1 MALATCSLLCGANV
15 PRLLEQ
21 KRADAGVAGV
31 LKTGSSSLKK
41 VSVRL
46 GGGHADVVEKRVGAV
61 GVREISGSGW
71 AMASAR
77 WRARLGSRLGVQS
90 SRRAVLLTRR
100 GLSHDSEAAGQ
111 LLSIPLPTSKSR
123 AAEELQPPR
132 CELAM
137 SSEMKP
143 SAPSRDPTYP
153 IEVSG
158 RSSRANRGGEAGT
171 PGAPI

>member
-1 MALATCSLLCGANV
+1 
-15 PRLLEQ
+15 
-21 KRADAGVAGV
+21 
-31 LKTGSSSLKK
+31 
-41 VSVRL
+41 
-46 GGGHADVVEKRVGAV
+46 
-61 GVREISGSGW
+61 
-71 AMASAR
+71 MASAR

-143 SAPSRDPTYP
+143 SAPSRDPIYP

-158 RSSRANRGGEAGT
+158 RSSRANRGRGKRERL
-171 PGAPI
+171 APRFRPALW

>member
-132 CELAM
+132 CELL
-137 SSEMKP
+137 S
-143 SAPSRDPTYP
+143 
-153 IEVSG
+153 
-158 RSSRANRGGEAGT
+158 
-171 PGAPI
+171 PG

>member
-1 MALATCSLLCGANV
+1 
-15 PRLLEQ
+15 
-21 KRADAGVAGV
+21 
-31 LKTGSSSLKK
+31 
-41 VSVRL
+41 
-46 GGGHADVVEKRVGAV
+46 
-61 GVREISGSGW
+61 
-71 AMASAR
+71 MASAR

-137 SSEMKP
+137 SSEMKRLCTLRRIICVCKYP
-143 SAPSRDPTYP
+143 CNSA
-153 IEVSG
+153 
-158 RSSRANRGGEAGT
+158 
-171 PGAPI
+171 APIRTRSRGDLRA

>member
-15 PRLLEQ
+15 PCLLEQ

-31 LKTGSSSLKK
+31 LKTGSSSLKN
-41 VSVRL
+41 VSVRR
-46 GGGHADVVEKRVGAV
+46 GGHADVVEKRVGAV
-61 GVREISGSGW
+61 QGVREIWSGW

-132 CELAM
+132 CELL
-137 SSEMKP
+137 S
-143 SAPSRDPTYP
+143 
-153 IEVSG
+153 
-158 RSSRANRGGEAGT
+158 
-171 PGAPI
+171 PG

>member
-1 MALATCSLLCGANV
+1 MCIMMYV
-15 PRLLEQ
+15 
-21 KRADAGVAGV
+21 KRCIEPQA
-31 LKTGSSSLKK
+31 
-41 VSVRL
+41 RPQ
-46 GGGHADVVEKRVGAV
+46 ER
-61 GVREISGSGW
+61 REISGSDW

-111 LLSIPLPTSKSR
+111 LVSIPLPTSKSR

-153 IEVSG
+153 IEV
-158 RSSRANRGGEAGT
+158 
-171 PGAPI
+171 